1 VEIKLTDADFERCV
15 QFTDLQMLKA
25 QQNNF
30 RIKYNQPAQKIYEH
44 TLQGFLGE
52 QAVANYFNYET
63 VYKGYNKA
71 NYDVLGYEVR
81 TVYYSNGILITHPI
95 PEDKPGIYI
104 LVSIDKNEMVASL
117 KGWSDIERC
126 NERLENWRADWR
138 YPCFGMPQ
146 DQLWPIDTLP
156 VTKELLEHQNGL
168 AS

>member
-1 VEIKLTDADFERCV
+1 MEIKLTDADFDHCV
-15 QFTDLQMLKA
+15 KLTETHLLESKNRGA
-25 QQNNF
+25 S
-30 RIKYNQPAQKIYEH
+30 NQYGMPKNLDFEY
-44 TLQGFLGE
+44 TLQGYLGE
-52 QAVANYFNYET
+52 QAVANYFNYQT
-63 VYKGYNKA
+63 VYRKYKKSDN
-71 NYDVLGYEVR
+71 DVLGYEVR

-95 PEDKPGIYI
+95 PEDKPGIYN

-156 VTKELLEHQNGL
+156 ATDELLQHQNRL
-168 AS
+168 AA